1 MSGSPGVAGWVWGGG
16 GWVSVDR
23 RLFRRFVAS
32 GWLWSCRVWS
42 TAELGAMSSRMLLDI
57 IVCEKIYIYFV
68 NMYYYIIIWWL
79 PC

>member
-1 MSGSPGVAGWVWGGG
+1 MGLRGGCGVGG

-57 IVCEKIYIYFV
+57 IVCEHVYIF
-68 NMYYYIIIWWL
+68 
-79 PC
+79 C

>member
-1 MSGSPGVAGWVWGGG
+1 MWGGG

-57 IVCEKIYIYFV
+57 IVCEHVYIF
-68 NMYYYIIIWWL
+68 
-79 PC
+79 C

>member
-1 MSGSPGVAGWVWGGG
+1 MSGAHGVAGWVWD

-23 RLFRRFVAS
+23 RLFCRFVAS

-42 TAELGAMSSRMLLDI
+42 TAELGAVSSRMLLDI
-57 IVCEKIYIYFV
+57 IVCEHVYIYFV